1 MVSQKLRAPAQ
12 HSWTENHSYR
22 AVMFIKT
29 RVIIRLESSIQWMR
43 RRSMALARQGEKH
56 NESFLRG
63 SINSYG
69 ESQDLQDLLAPT
81 RLRSPNWKV
90 SGHLDWRF
98 FISGLCCPGPQHD
111 KICYL
116 SEPSLHTPIKIDSFC
131 YTAIFCLINI
141 YHHKFRAI
149 LLVEGVASPLKS
161 VFELLSLHC
170 LIKVIM
176 FFVWELRL
184 P

>member
-1 MVSQKLRAPAQ
+1 
-12 HSWTENHSYR
+12 
-22 AVMFIKT
+22 
-29 RVIIRLESSIQWMR
+29 
-43 RRSMALARQGEKH
+43 MALARQGEKH

-69 ESQDLQDLLAPT
+69 ES
-81 RLRSPNWKV
+81 
-90 SGHLDWRF
+90 
-98 FISGLCCPGPQHD
+98 
-111 KICYL
+111 KICRTCQLLPGSDPPTDKFPAIWIGGSSFPVSAVQDPNMTRYVT
-116 SEPSLHTPIKIDSFC
+116 SLNHHSTLQSRQKRSSRVKGLLRKLRDSFC

-176 FFVWELRL
+176 FFV
-184 P
+184 

>member
-43 RRSMALARQGEKH
+43 RRSMALARQAERKH
-56 NESFLRG
+56 QQLRRV
-63 SINSYG
+63 
-69 ESQDLQDLLAPT
+69 QDLQDLLAPT